1 MGIMSGGGG
10 NPLLTEEEEIMSEII
25 MLIVSIIGLLCSL
38 AFLAYKLGIFE
49 CDSWEEAV
57 KELLRYLK
65 TGTVN
70 GYYFLTDTV
79 PPEKEVNRW
88 ILLNE
93 TEIKELIDEFKKN
106 LYILPHMD
114 GWQIQKNGI
123 LRIQI
128 SAFDVLKQ
136 YQDMSNET
144 YRVIAERIIQK
155 FYFDIRNRPVVLFVE
170 SVTSHHIHFS
180 IPLTLEGCKILRE
193 TQAALEENKIVDMPV
208 QPLEEEVNISEYTR
222 SEKNVVG
229 DGSTEVSGI
238 RNQDSGEHN
247 PAEKN

>member
-1 MGIMSGGGG
+1 MSGGG

-79 PPEKEVNRW
+79 PPEKQVNRW
-88 ILLNE
+88 ILLSDAE
-93 TEIKELIDEFKKN
+93 MKELVEEFKRN
-106 LYILPHMD
+106 LYILPRMD
-114 GWQIQKNGI
+114 GWQIEKNGI
-123 LRIQI
+123 LRVQI

-144 YRVIAERIIQK
+144 YKVLAERIIQK

-170 SVTSHHIHFS
+170 SVTSRHIHFS

-193 TQAALEENKIVDMPV
+193 TQAALGENKIVDMPV
-208 QPLEEEVNISEYTR
+208 QPLEEEVDVSEYGR
-222 SEKNVVG
+222 CEENGVGNGSEG
-229 DGSTEVSGI
+229 LSGI
-238 RNQDSGEHN
+238 RHQDSGEHN